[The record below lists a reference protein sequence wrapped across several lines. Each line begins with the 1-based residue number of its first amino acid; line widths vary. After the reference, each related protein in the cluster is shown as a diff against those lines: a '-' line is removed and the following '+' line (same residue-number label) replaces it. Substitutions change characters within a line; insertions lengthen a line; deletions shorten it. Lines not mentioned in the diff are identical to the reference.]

1 MIKRIIPMAIAVAGM
16 VSCGGG
22 TDFDP
27 ASVSDA
33 GSRIERVEP
42 LSWWTEMK
50 TPLQLLVKGEDISS
64 WDVSIEGGKGVE
76 VSAVHKADSPDYLFV
91 DVKISGNAGPGT
103 YYIVFRNGSETFKYP
118 YEIAARQEGSAAR
131 KSFTTADMIYLIM
144 PDRFAN
150 GDPSND
156 ATDDTAE
163 KPDRKEFFGRHG
175 GDIQGIIDHLDYIAG
190 LGATA
195 IWNTPLLLDNEP
207 EGSYHGYACADYYH
221 VDPRFGSN
229 GLYREF
235 VGKAHEKGL
244 KVIMDIVTNHCG
256 TAHWWM
262 QDLPFKD
269 WIHVFPEYTG
279 TNVCFSTNMDPNA
292 SRYDLNLQES
302 GWFVPS
308 MPDMNLN
315 NPYVLNYFKQWA
327 VWWIEY
333 SGLDGFR
340 VDTYPY
346 NEKEPMSEWCAAI
359 LNEYPDFNI
368 VGECWTSSIPQLAY
382 WQGGNANKD
391 GFDSHLPSI
400 MDFPLQEA
408 IWKGVPT
415 DSQAWGEGMTKVYDC
430 LSHDFVYHDLSKMMI
445 FPGNHDTD
453 RIGDVLKH
461 NADRHRIVMAMMATM
476 RGIPQIFYGD
486 EMMFVS
492 KDRSQGHG
500 GLRVDFPGGWHGDEV
515 NLFTEE
521 GRASAAVNTDGKP
534 VAKGFAADMHDYTQ
548 KLFQWRK
555 DKKVI
560 HDGKTMHFLTRDNT
574 YAYFRYD
581 DTDAVFVYINN
592 SRGKKNI
599 PWSHYAEIAEGLHDG
614 RNVITGESVQV
625 SGSTVVGPR
634 QVLVVEYKR

>member
-1 MIKRIIPMAIAVAGM
+1 MALSAAAL
-16 VSCGGG
+16 VSCGEQ
-22 TDFDP
+22 TAFDP
-27 ASVSDA
+27 DTVADA
-33 GSRIERVEP
+33 GSRVERVEP
-42 LSWWTEMK
+42 LSWWTGMK
-50 TPLQLLVKGEDISS
+50 TPLQLLVRGENISS
-64 WDVSIEGGKGVE
+64 CDVRMEGGKGIS
-76 VSAVHKADSPDYLFV
+76 VSAVHKADSPNYLFV
-91 DVKISGNAGPGT
+91 DVEISQNAAPGT
-103 YYIVFRNGSETFKYP
+103 YWIVFDSGSEIFKYP
-118 YEIAARQEGSAAR
+118 YEIAARCEGSAER
-131 KSFTTADMIYLIM
+131 KSFTTGDMIYLIM

-163 KPDRKEFFGRHG
+163 KPARDEFFGRHG
-175 GDIQGIIDHLDYIAG
+175 GDIQGIIDHLGYIAD

-221 VDPRFGSN
+221 IDPRFGSN
-229 GLYREF
+229 ELYRDF
-235 VGKAHEKGL
+235 VGKAHENGL

-262 QDLPFKD
+262 DDLPFKD

-292 SRYDLNLQES
+292 SKYDLNLQES

-308 MPDMNLN
+308 MPDMNLD
-315 NPYVLNYFKQWA
+315 NPFVLHYFVQWA

-346 NEKEPMSEWCAAI
+346 NEKIPMSEWCASV
-359 LNEYPDFNI
+359 LNEYPNFNI

-408 IWKGVPT
+408 IWKALPT
-415 DSQAWGEGMTKVYDC
+415 DSHGWGEGMTRVYDC
-430 LSHDFVYHDLSKMMI
+430 LSHDFVYHDLSRMMI

-461 NADRHRIVMAMMATM
+461 NADRHKIVMTMMATM

-492 KDRSQGHG
+492 KDKSQGHG
-500 GLRVDFPGGWHGDEV
+500 GLRVDFPGGWQGDKV
-515 NLFTEE
+515 DLFTPE

-534 VAKGFAADMHDYTQ
+534 VAEGLMAELHDYTQ

-555 DKKVI
+555 GKKVI
-560 HDGKTMHFLTRDNT
+560 HDGKTMHFLSRDNT

-581 DTDAVFVYINN
+581 DTDAVFVFINN
-592 SRGKKNI
+592 SRGKKNV

-614 RNVITGESVQV
+614 RNVLTGEAAEVND
-625 SGSTVVGPR
+625 STVVGPR
-634 QVLVVEYKR
+634 QALVVEYKR